1 MFQDVSDELGAF
13 ADQAVAD
20 FDQGSPGTERFFG
33 LFRRFDVRIG
43 YDRQFIAGIRGDQ
56 AHLIDIPGLDTVDA
70 VHEAVIGYFF
80 DFCVGDDLGELDDDR
95 FVDILGHAGV
105 QDGVYDV
112 RTEGGGGREV
122 QYEEVAEVVCEG
134 EGGQVVSV
142 DAGGQDVGLGVF
154 LDPPDGPT
162 DSVRSHGTDL
172 YKAESQV
179 VKVVVKLSVDIQ
191 SCAESDRVV
200 EVQAEDLALEADG
213 AVVVDPAADQAPTGD
228 LLDEFEV
235 SKGDLGGA
243 LDVHPPG
250 ERSDREAI

>member
-1 MFQDVSDELGAF
+1 MFQDASDELGAF

-80 DFCVGDDLGELDDDR
+80 DFRVGDDLGELDDDR

-112 RTEGGGGREV
+112 RVEGCRGREV
-122 QYEEVAEVVCEG
+122 QDEEVAEVVGEG
-134 EGGQVVSV
+134 EGGQVVGV
-142 DAGGQDVGLGVF
+142 DAGGQDVVLGVF
-154 LDPPDGPT
+154 LDPFDGSP
-162 DSVRSHGTDL
+162 DSVSTHWANL
-172 YKAESQV
+172 YKTESQI
-179 VKVVVKLSVDIQ
+179 VKVVVQLSIDVQAGAQADG
-191 SCAESDRVV
+191 VV
-200 EVQAEDLALEADG
+200 EIEPEDFALQAG
-213 AVVVDPAADQAPTGD
+213 GSVVVDPAADEASARYLFYQ
-228 LLDEFEV
+228 FEIP
-235 SKGDLGGA
+235 KG
-243 LDVHPPG
+243 
-250 ERSDREAI
+250 EA